1 MSDITCVVI
10 GGGQSGLA
18 MSRCL
23 TDRGID
29 HLVLERGRIAER
41 WRSERWDSLRLLTP
55 NWQSRLPGFGYDGPD
70 PDGFMTMPEV
80 VGFLERYATSFG
92 APVREGVTV
101 TAVTRDD
108 CGFRIETD
116 GGTWRARAVVVA
128 TGHSDRPFVPPMAAR
143 MPPEVAQFV
152 PSNYRRPADLP
163 EGGVLVVGASATGIQ
178 LADEIQRSGRPVTIA
193 VGRHTRVPR
202 DYRGHDVL
210 WWLDQMG
217 LFDETL
223 ERMFDATISREQP
236 SLQLVGDPR
245 RVTLD
250 LNGLADAG
258 VRVVGR
264 LLDVSNGEARFD
276 DDLVATT
283 AAADIK
289 LASLLR
295 RIDDFIAREGRTAA
309 AAPEFQPHCLR
320 FADAETH
327 LDLARQGI
335 KTVIWATG
343 FARAYPWLRLPVL
356 TGYGEISHQGG
367 VTTEPGLYVLGLHFL
382 RRRKSAF
389 IDGVGDDARALATHL
404 AGYLAEACVA
414 VA

>member
-1 MSDITCVVI
+1 
-10 GGGQSGLA
+10 
-18 MSRCL
+18 
-23 TDRGID
+23 
-29 HLVLERGRIAER
+29 
-41 WRSERWDSLRLLTP
+41 
-55 NWQSRLPGFGYDGPD
+55 
-70 PDGFMTMPEV
+70 
-80 VGFLERYATSFG
+80 
-92 APVREGVTV
+92 VTV
-101 TAVTRDD
+101 TAVTRDG
-108 CGFRIETD
+108 CGFRVETD
-116 GGTWRARAVVVA
+116 AGSWRARAVVVA
-128 TGHSDRPFVPPMAAR
+128 TGHSDRPFVPPMASR
-143 MPPEVAQFV
+143 MPNELTQVV
-152 PSNYRRPADLP
+152 PSNYRQPSDLP
-163 EGGVLVVGASATGIQ
+163 EAGVLVVGASATGIQ
-178 LADEIQRSGRPVTIA
+178 LADEIHRSGRPVTIA

-202 DYRGHDVL
+202 VYRGHDVL

-223 ERMFDATISREQP
+223 DRMFDPTISREQP
-236 SLQLVGDPR
+236 SLQLVGHPR

-250 LNGLADAG
+250 LNGLADQG

-264 LLDVSNGEARFD
+264 LLDVKNGEAWFN

-295 RIDDFIAREGRTAA
+295 RIDAFIAREGITVEP
-309 AAPEFQPHCLR
+309 APEFRPHCLR
-320 FADAETH
+320 FADAETR
-327 LDLARQGI
+327 LDLAAQDI

-343 FARAYPWLRLPVL
+343 FRRAYPWLRLPVL
-356 TGYGEISHQGG
+356 TGRGEIGHQGG

-404 AGYLAEACVA
+404 AGYLAETCTA